1 MPKPRKSLISLQDT
15 TYYHCVSRCVRRAF
29 LCGQDELTGQ
39 SYEHRR
45 EWIEDK
51 MLSSAAIFAIDIC
64 AYAVMSNHTHLVLHV
79 NENEALNWDV
89 KQVLERWHRL
99 HKGTQFTQKY
109 LENKTLEEF
118 ELASVYESCE
128 KYRKRLCDISWFMK
142 ELNEPIARM
151 ANNEDKCT
159 GHFWE
164 GRFKSQAL
172 LDESALVACMA
183 YVDLNPV
190 RAKMEKTP
198 ENSKHTSIKTRIEV
212 AKANQTQPKTLF
224 PFIGYEREDQPEGL
238 PFKLTDYLELI
249 DLTGRVLR
257 EDKLGNIDMSLAPI
271 LQRINLT
278 SEQWLE
284 VSTGFEKHFK
294 SAVGSELLL
303 AEYCEHTELQRRTG
317 LAACK
322 RLLT

>member
-1 MPKPRKSLISLQDT
+1 MYEVNVIQLMLCLVSFRMPVLI
-15 TYYHCVSRCVRRAF
+15 YCC
-29 LCGQDELTGQ
+29 
-39 SYEHRR
+39 
-45 EWIEDK
+45 
-51 MLSSAAIFAIDIC
+51 
-64 AYAVMSNHTHLVLHV
+64 
-79 NENEALNWDV
+79 
-89 KQVLERWHRL
+89 
-99 HKGTQFTQKY
+99 
-109 LENKTLEEF
+109 
-118 ELASVYESCE
+118 
-128 KYRKRLCDISWFMK
+128 
-142 ELNEPIARM
+142 
-151 ANNEDKCT
+151 
-159 GHFWE
+159 
-164 GRFKSQAL
+164 
-172 LDESALVACMA
+172 
-183 YVDLNPV
+183 
-190 RAKMEKTP
+190 
-198 ENSKHTSIKTRIEV
+198 IEV

-257 EDKLGNIDMSLAPI
+257 EDKRGNIDMSLAPI

>member
-1 MPKPRKSLISLQDT
+1 MI
-15 TYYHCVSRCVRRAF
+15 
-29 LCGQDELTGQ
+29 
-39 SYEHRR
+39 
-45 EWIEDK
+45 
-51 MLSSAAIFAIDIC
+51 AIDIC
-64 AYAVMSNHTHLVLHV
+64 AYSVMSNHTHLVLHV
-79 NENEALNWDV
+79 NEGEALNWDV

-99 HKGTQFTQKY
+99 HKGNQFTQKY
-109 LENKTLEEF
+109 LENKGMEEF

-128 KYRKRLCDISWFMK
+128 KYRKRLMDISWFMK

-172 LDESALVACMA
+172 LDNAALVSCMA

-190 RAKMEKTP
+190 RANMEKTP
-198 ENSKHTSIKTRIEV
+198 ETSRHTSIKTRIEV
-212 AKANQTQPKTLF
+212 AKANQAQPTALF

-238 PFKLTDYLELI
+238 PFKLEDYLELI
-249 DLTGRVLR
+249 DLTGRVVR
-257 EDKLGNIDMSLAPI
+257 EDKRGSLDISLAPI

-303 AEYCEHTELQRRTG
+303 AEYCEHTELQRRSG
-317 LAACK
+317 LTACK
-322 RLLT
+322 RLLS

>member
-1 MPKPRKSLISLQDT
+1 
-15 TYYHCVSRCVRRAF
+15 
-29 LCGQDELTGQ
+29 
-39 SYEHRR
+39 
-45 EWIEDK
+45 
-51 MLSSAAIFAIDIC
+51 
-64 AYAVMSNHTHLVLHV
+64 
-79 NENEALNWDV
+79 
-89 KQVLERWHRL
+89 
-99 HKGTQFTQKY
+99 
-109 LENKTLEEF
+109 
-118 ELASVYESCE
+118 
-128 KYRKRLCDISWFMK
+128 MK

-172 LDESALVACMA
+172 LDEAALVSCMA

-198 ENSKHTSIKTRIEV
+198 ETSKHTSIKKRIEV
-212 AKANQTQPKTLF
+212 AKAHQTQLKTLF
-224 PFIGYEREDQPEGL
+224 PFIGHVSEDQPEGL
-238 PFKLTDYLELI
+238 PFKLEDYLELI
-249 DLTGRVLR
+249 DLTGRVIR
-257 EDKLGNIDMSLAPI
+257 EDKRGSLDISLAPI
-271 LQRINLT
+271 LQRINIT

-303 AEYCEHTELQRRTG
+303 AEYCEHTELQRRSG
-317 LAACK
+317 LAACR